1 MSVLKRLLGL
11 SLFGLFGSCA
21 FANTPVHSSATAGLW
36 QMAPIFIAVIAIM
49 YFMTIR
55 PQAKKQKEQKNL
67 LNNIK
72 PGDEV
77 VSIGGIV
84 GCVDAILDGYFIVTI
99 ADNTKIKF
107 QKQAIA
113 TILPKGS
120 IAAAD

>member
-11 SLFGLFGSCA
+11 SLLGLFGSCV
-21 FANTPVHSSATAGLW
+21 FANAPGHHSATAGLW

-55 PQAKKQKEQKNL
+55 PQSKKQKEQKNL

-84 GCVDAILDGYFIVTI
+84 GCVDAIVDGYFIVTI
-99 ADNTKIKF
+99 ADNMKIKF

>member
-1 MSVLKRLLGL
+1 MSVLKRLFAL
-11 SLFGLFGSCA
+11 SVFGLFASCV
-21 FANTPVHSSATAGLW
+21 FANTPVHPSATAGLW

-67 LNNIK
+67 LDNIK

-77 VSIGGIV
+77 VSVGGIV
-84 GCVDAILDGYFIVTI
+84 GRVEDILDGYFVVTI
-99 ADNTKIKF
+99 AENTQIKF